1 MTPDDSRLLWPHW
14 PDFIKKSSVEFV
26 YAEGRAMGE
35 TMKRR
40 ALAGAGSRIRALTAE
55 HEVAA

>member
-26 YAEGRAMGE
+26 YAEGLAMGE
-35 TMKRR
+35 TIKPKRSR
-40 ALAGAGSRIRALTAE
+40 ARGAGSVR
-55 HEVAA
+55 